1 MEQRN
6 EIAIN
11 SDGRRTDNHFLEHC
25 VKCEKTFLKKK
36 IAAKRHLPPKLCNLP
51 PTMAVFEQHCARAHL
66 QVSIRKAASSSAFPN
81 IQ

>member
-1 MEQRN
+1 MKSQL
-6 EIAIN
+6 IQT
-11 SDGRRTDNHFLEHC
+11 DGERTIIPRTLREMR
-25 VKCEKTFLKKK
+25 KTFLKKK